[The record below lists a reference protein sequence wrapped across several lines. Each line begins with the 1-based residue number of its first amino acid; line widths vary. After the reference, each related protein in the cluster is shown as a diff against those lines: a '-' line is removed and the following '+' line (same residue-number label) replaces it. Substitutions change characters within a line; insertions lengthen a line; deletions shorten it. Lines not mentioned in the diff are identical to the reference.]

1 MNLIGYIVIGI
12 IILIFAVIYL
22 LLVLAYLGSAK
33 GYREAKRVTAE
44 IREDLGDLKMAIGS
58 HSIGRPRFR
67 TFHKYL
73 VSFWVDGVEYTREA
87 ELKSRKLKVGD
98 RVEIRYEVS
107 RKGEIEPVSEAFL
120 CWSREM
126 AIGYTL
132 GLILGIVLA
141 VLKTKGV
148 I

>member
-12 IILIFAVIYL
+12 IIFIFAAIYL

-44 IREDLGDLKMAIGS
+44 IREDLGDLKMATGS

-73 VSFWVDGVEYTREA
+73 VF
-87 ELKSRKLKVGD
+87 
-98 RVEIRYEVS
+98 
-107 RKGEIEPVSEAFL
+107 FL
-120 CWSREM
+120 
-126 AIGYTL
+126 G
-132 GLILGIVLA
+132 
-141 VLKTKGV
+141 
-148 I
+148 